1 MTRHRRPAVLVL
13 LLTLM
18 SSVTWAPASRAH
30 TGGSPEVQLWIDPN
44 LDLGG
49 VEVDIATRM
58 APALRLRS
66 VDGTP
71 VALLDEDGRTIVEV
85 SGQGVAGNVA
95 TDRWYTG
102 NDPNG
107 LVEPPADIRGEDL
120 LDTVSTAAVW
130 EHYDHRLHP
139 APLTPTLE
147 VAQAG
152 EDAVLGTTV
161 LPLRVGGDRMEVEVT
176 TLFRP
181 SGGIYRAFLAED
193 AVQPSGA
200 TLSVVDGPMPRLVLT
215 ADPGAEPVVLGAE
228 GEPMVRI
235 LADGTAEANQS
246 SPTWREVRR
255 MTEGLVPTGLLHPD
269 AVPIWDPIGAG
280 GTAEWV
286 DPRVDPALAE
296 PTDPTAWLQ
305 QDNEVLAVD
314 IPVRVDGQV
323 SGVGVRVM
331 WTRFGDPGAFLEAPG
346 AEDGGGLP
354 GWVRTAAVVV
364 VAAGALLAFAGPGR
378 RRSPR
383 GDP

>member
-71 VALLDEDGRTIVEV
+71 VALLDEDGHTIVEV
-85 SGQGVAGNVA
+85 SGQGVAGNLA
-95 TDRWYTG
+95 IERWYTG

-107 LVEPPADIRGEDL
+107 LLEPPTDIRGEDL
-120 LDTVSTAAVW
+120 LDTVSTAPVW

-152 EDAVLGTTV
+152 QDAVLGTTV
-161 LPLRVGGDRMEVEVT
+161 LPLRVGGERVEVEVT

-181 SGGIYRAFLAED
+181 SGGIYRAFMADD
-193 AVQPSGA
+193 AVQPAGV
-200 TLSVVDGPMPRLVLT
+200 TLVVVDGPMPRLVLT
-215 ADPGAEPVVLGAE
+215 ADPGAEPVVVGAE

-235 LADGTAEANQS
+235 LPDGTAEANLS

-255 MTEGLVPTGLLHPD
+255 MTEGLVPTGLLRPD
-269 AVPIWDPIGAG
+269 AVPRWETIGGG
-280 GTAEWV
+280 GTVEWA
-286 DPRVDPALAE
+286 DPRIDPALAE
-296 PTDPTAWLQ
+296 PTDPAAWLQ
-305 QDNEVLAVD
+305 QDNEVLAIG

-323 SGVGVRVM
+323 HEVGVRVV
-331 WTRFGDPGAFLEAPG
+331 WTRFGDPGAFLEAP
-346 AEDGGGLP
+346 EDDDGGLP
-354 GWVRTAAVVV
+354 GWVRTVAVAV
-364 VAAGALLAFAGPGR
+364 VAAGALLAFARPGR

-383 GDP
+383 DAP